1 MCVYVRVCMCAP
13 AHMSVCT
20 IESLIISQYPHDA
33 YINTFF
39 ASQGSTKEIVFYIL
53 LILDSQFVMTA
64 KALD

>member
-1 MCVYVRVCMCAP
+1 MFVCVHVR
-13 AHMSVCT
+13 MSVCT

-39 ASQGSTKEIVFYIL
+39 ASKGGTKEIVFYIL
-53 LILDSQFVMTA
+53 LILYSQFVMTA